1 MYTTHDFINIKL
13 ASSTL
18 IICNENKD
26 AANSTSK
33 KDKIYFVNVEYSEWI
48 PAVYKCNRQKKI
60 VNPHWYKHNKHALLA
75 LKSISILSIYLVL
88 TKTTFRIKKSLIVNT
103 IA

>member
-48 PAVYKCNRQKKI
+48 PAVYKCNRQKK
-60 VNPHWYKHNKHALLA
+60 K
-75 LKSISILSIYLVL
+75 LSIP
-88 TKTTFRIKKSLIVNT
+88 TDTST
-103 IA
+103 INMPC